1 MQRAKGIRARCKLYT
16 RKLTDSNMPTLTIP
30 SNGSSKEST
39 QDMTPEEQTAE
50 ATNMDSINTSSPVI
64 ESNSATEKVTSH
76 SEGKDGEVVKQETS
90 KRTKALQVLRW
101 FIKDQWFLIAM
112 GFVVLVSSQIQ
123 VPASQQ
129 QIKRTVVTYAAVSVI
144 FFINGCTLDTRVM
157 LANYM
162 RWRLHIFVQLQC
174 YLVCSAATFAIVS
187 LCATNPNFMDPWL
200 LIGFL
205 FVGSAPTTMSSN
217 VVMTRQA
224 HGNAALT
231 VVQSVIGQFLC
242 PFLTPIILQM
252 YLSTGSWY
260 SKVLVRGSGYG
271 GIYQRVFMQLGLS
284 LFLPMFIGQI
294 VQRLFPKLTK
304 KVFFDWNLL
313 KLSSIALLTMVWQT
327 FDQAFSS
334 GAFDAVKSSNIIFI
348 VFITIALYLIW
359 LAICFTAATF
369 WLPKKD
375 VIACCYCCPAK
386 ALAMVVPLTSVM
398 YININPVD
406 QSKMQIPAIIFQAFQ
421 VGIGGIMTIGFRR
434 WIRPEEEKEEAE
446 KNVEAGERK

>member
-1 MQRAKGIRARCKLYT
+1 
-16 RKLTDSNMPTLTIP
+16 MPTT
-30 SNGSSKEST
+30 SNPRPPAAWPADGAGKAT
-39 QDMTPEEQTAE
+39 AEQRTCE
-50 ATNMDSINTSSPVI
+50 ATNMDSISADPPRLGQPTPEKPAHETRVPGTTDSS
-64 ESNSATEKVTSH
+64 TETRQK
-76 SEGKDGEVVKQETS
+76 TS
-90 KRTKALQVLRW
+90 KGAKTLAAAKW
-101 FIKDQWFLIAM
+101 FVKDQWFLLAM
-112 GFVVLVSSQIQ
+112 AAVVLLSSQVQ
-123 VPASQQ
+123 VPAAQQ
-129 QIKRTVVTYAAVSVI
+129 RRKRTVVTYLAVSVI
-144 FFINGCTLDTRVM
+144 FFVNGCTLDTRVM

-162 RWRLHIFVQLQC
+162 RWKLHIFVQLQC
-174 YLVCSAATFAIVS
+174 YLVCSAATFGIVS
-187 LCATNPNFMDPWL
+187 LCATNPRFMDPWL

-242 PFLTPIILQM
+242 PFLTPVILEM

-260 SKVLVRGSGYG
+260 SKVLQRGSGYA

-284 LFLPMFIGQI
+284 LFLPMLVGQI
-294 VQRLFPKLTK
+294 VQRLFPKTTK
-304 KVFFDWNLL
+304 KVFFDWKLL

-334 GAFDAVKSSNIIFI
+334 GAFKAVKSSNIVFI
-348 VFITIALYLIW
+348 VFITITLYLVW
-359 LAICFTAATF
+359 LAICFTAATL

-398 YININPVD
+398 YINIDPVD

-421 VGIGGIMTIGFRR
+421 VAIGGIMTIGFRR

-446 KNVEAGERK
+446 KLMEAEGNN

>member
-1 MQRAKGIRARCKLYT
+1 MNK
-16 RKLTDSNMPTLTIP
+16 IP
-30 SNGSSKEST
+30 S
-39 QDMTPEEQTAE
+39 QAPAALLTADRAGQIDGA
-50 ATNMDSINTSSPVI
+50 ATTNTSSSLHTPTIHHPVLDKASPEQLSHETN
-64 ESNSATEKVTSH
+64 ESQATKKKPTNAA
-76 SEGKDGEVVKQETS
+76 KT
-90 KRTKALQVLRW
+90 LQVLKW
-101 FIKDQWFLIAM
+101 FVKDQWFLLAM
-112 GFVVLVSSQIQ
+112 GAVVLVSSQVQ

-129 QIKRTVVTYAAVSVI
+129 RVKRTVITYLAVSVI

-162 RWRLHIFVQLQC
+162 RWKLHIFVQLQC

-187 LCATNPNFMDPWL
+187 LCATNPHFMDPWL

-260 SKVLVRGSGYG
+260 SKVLQRGSGYA

-284 LFLPMFIGQI
+284 LFLPMLLGQI
-294 VQRLFPKLTK
+294 VQRLFPKTTK
-304 KVFFDWNLL
+304 KVFFDWKLL

-334 GAFDAVKSSNIIFI
+334 GAFEAVKPSNIVFI
-348 VFITIALYLIW
+348 IFITIALYMIW
-359 LAICFTAATF
+359 LAICFTAASL

-386 ALAMVVPLTSVM
+386 ALAMVVPLTTVM
-398 YININPVD
+398 YINIDPIN

-421 VGIGGIMTIGFRR
+421 VAIGGIMTIGFRK
-434 WIRPEEEKEEAE
+434 WIRPEEEREEAE
-446 KNVEAGERK
+446 KLVEAGGRN

>member
-1 MQRAKGIRARCKLYT
+1 M
-16 RKLTDSNMPTLTIP
+16 NEIP
-30 SNGSSKEST
+30 SQIPAALLTTDHVVRIDGATTNTTNSTHTTTLHHPVLDKASPEQLSHEADES
-39 QDMTPEEQTAE
+39 QAAKKKLSTA
-50 ATNMDSINTSSPVI
+50 AKT
-64 ESNSATEKVTSH
+64 
-76 SEGKDGEVVKQETS
+76 
-90 KRTKALQVLRW
+90 LQVLKW
-101 FIKDQWFLIAM
+101 FVKDQWFLLAM
-112 GFVVLVSSQIQ
+112 GAVVLVSSQVQ

-129 QIKRTVVTYAAVSVI
+129 RIKRTVITYLAVSVI

-162 RWRLHIFVQLQC
+162 RWKLHIFVQLQC

-187 LCATNPNFMDPWL
+187 LCATNPRFMDPWL

-260 SKVLVRGSGYG
+260 SKVLQRGSSYA

-284 LFLPMFIGQI
+284 LFLPMLLGQI
-294 VQRLFPKLTK
+294 VQRLFPKTTK

-334 GAFDAVKSSNIIFI
+334 GAFEAVKPSNIVFI
-348 VFITIALYLIW
+348 VFINIALYMIW
-359 LAICFTAATF
+359 SAICFTAASL

-398 YININPVD
+398 YINIDPVN

-421 VGIGGIMTIGFRR
+421 VAIGGIMTIGFRK
-434 WIRPEEEKEEAE
+434 WIKPEEEREEAE
-446 KNVEAGERK
+446 KLVEAGGRN

>member
-1 MQRAKGIRARCKLYT
+1 MIARKKKLAPST
-16 RKLTDSNMPTLTIP
+16 HVLSKMKHHKSNMHDMATS
-30 SNGSSKEST
+30 SNASTKESAE
-39 QDMTPEEQTAE
+39 DRIAE
-50 ATNMDSINTSSPVI
+50 ATNLDSITTEAPVVEPKISPPVP
-64 ESNSATEKVTSH
+64 ATPLQK
-76 SEGKDGEVVKQETS
+76 KETKTP
-90 KRTKALQVLRW
+90 KRAKALSILTW
-101 FIKDQWFLIAM
+101 FVKDQWFLLAM
-112 GFVVLVSSQIQ
+112 SAVVLLSSQVQ

-129 QIKRTVVTYAAVSVI
+129 RLKRTIITYLAVSVI
-144 FFINGCTLDTRVM
+144 FFINGCTLDTRLM
-157 LANYM
+157 IANYK
-162 RWRLHIFVQLQC
+162 RWKLHIFVQLQC

-187 LCATNPNFMDPWL
+187 LCATNRNFMDPWL

-260 SKVLVRGSGYG
+260 SKVLQRGTGYS
-271 GIYQRVFMQLGLS
+271 GIYRRVFMQLGLS
-284 LFLPMFIGQI
+284 LFLPMLLGQI
-294 VQRLFPKLTK
+294 VQRLFPKTTK
-304 KVFFDWNLL
+304 KIFFDWKLL

-334 GAFDAVKSSNIIFI
+334 RAFEAVKPSNIIFI

-359 LAICFTAATF
+359 LTICFTAASL

-375 VIACCYCCPAK
+375 VIA
-386 ALAMVVPLTSVM
+386 
-398 YININPVD
+398 
-406 QSKMQIPAIIFQAFQ
+406 
-421 VGIGGIMTIGFRR
+421 
-434 WIRPEEEKEEAE
+434 
-446 KNVEAGERK
+446 AGYGRAADERHVY

>member
-1 MQRAKGIRARCKLYT
+1 MKESSR
-16 RKLTDSNMPTLTIP
+16 P
-30 SNGSSKEST
+30 SESSSKDSAEDIIAVDEAAKATNIETTNTNPPIEQPDIAVQSIQT
-39 QDMTPEEQTAE
+39 VTNPWSDPSCTNDAAPEQT
-50 ATNMDSINTSSPVI
+50 TN
-64 ESNSATEKVTSH
+64 H
-76 SEGKDGEVVKQETS
+76 
-90 KRTKALQVLRW
+90 TKALEVLKW
-101 FIKDQWFLIAM
+101 FVKDQWFLLAM
-112 GFVVLVSSQIQ
+112 ASVVLVSSQVQ
-123 VPASQQ
+123 VPASHQR
-129 QIKRTVVTYAAVSVI
+129 IKRNLVTYLAVSVI
-144 FFINGCTLDTRVM
+144 FFINGCTLETRILVQ
-157 LANYM
+157 NYM
-162 RWRLHIFVQLQC
+162 RWKLHLFVQLQC

-187 LCATNPNFMDPWL
+187 LCATNPKFMDPWL

-260 SKVLVRGSGYG
+260 SRVLVHGGGYG
-271 GIYQRVFMQLGLS
+271 EIYRRVFMQLGLS
-284 LFLPMFIGQI
+284 LFVPMLVGQI
-294 VQRLFPKLTK
+294 VQYFFPKQCK
-304 KVFFDWNLL
+304 KVFFEWKLL
-313 KLSSIALLTMVWQT
+313 KLSSISLLTMVWQT

-334 GAFDAVKSSNIIFI
+334 GAFTAVKPSNIIFI
-348 VFITIALYLIW
+348 IFITIALYFIW
-359 LAICFTAATF
+359 TGICFTAATC

-398 YININPVD
+398 YINLSPVD

-421 VGIGGIMTIGFRR
+421 VAIGGIMTILFRK
-434 WIRPEEEKEEAE
+434 WIRPEEQKEAAE
-446 KNVEAGERK
+446 KQAEEGRSK

>member
-1 MQRAKGIRARCKLYT
+1 MATISDCVPSKADCAEKTMSDQRTCEGTNIDSTNADPPVLGRSAPEKPTQESGEPGSGRKSRKKSKTAK
-16 RKLTDSNMPTLTIP
+16 TLEIA
-30 SNGSSKEST
+30 K
-39 QDMTPEEQTAE
+39 
-50 ATNMDSINTSSPVI
+50 
-64 ESNSATEKVTSH
+64 
-76 SEGKDGEVVKQETS
+76 
-90 KRTKALQVLRW
+90 W
-101 FIKDQWFLIAM
+101 FVKDQWFLLAM
-112 GFVVLVSSQIQ
+112 SAVVLLSSQVQ
-123 VPASQQ
+123 VPAAQQ
-129 QIKRTVVTYAAVSVI
+129 RIKRTVITYLAVSVI
-144 FFINGCTLDTRVM
+144 FFVNGCTLDTRLM

-162 RWRLHIFVQLQC
+162 RWKLHIFVQLQC

-187 LCATNPNFMDPWL
+187 LCATNPRFMDPWL

-242 PFLTPIILQM
+242 PFLTPVILQM

-260 SKVLVRGSGYG
+260 SKVLQRGSGYA

-284 LFLPMFIGQI
+284 LFVPMLLGQI
-294 VQRLFPKLTK
+294 VQRLFPKMTK
-304 KVFFDWNLL
+304 KVFFDWKLL

-334 GAFDAVKSSNIIFI
+334 GAFKAVKSSNIIFI
-348 VFITIALYLIW
+348 VFITIALYFIW
-359 LAICFTAATF
+359 LSICFTAATF

-398 YININPVD
+398 YINIDPVD

-421 VGIGGIMTIGFRR
+421 VAIGGIMTIGFRK

-446 KNVEAGERK
+446 KLMETGGNN